1 MILEDQIIFSHIFRF
16 LCEFV
21 VVGNPEWREIVHY
34 FKTFLRGNKLD
45 IDISRM
51 MDNINDI
58 LTINSIYNLPPE
70 VKEDKEQLDKKLE
83 EMLQEELA
91 DEMEVD
97 DDEEE

>member
-58 LTINSIYNLPPE
+58 LTINSIYNLPERTLKSFQFNLHSPYG
-70 VKEDKEQLDKKLE
+70 DCSRPF
-83 EMLQEELA
+83 
-91 DEMEVD
+91 
-97 DDEEE
+97 